1 VTRHGTERTVRAPAG
16 ARARVTLRLV
26 PGAWAQFH
34 GGDLAGYAE
43 TIARD
48 ADASRADRVAL
59 AQVSMTPAA
68 RLTRRAVLTV
78 PEAALAACLE
88 GT

>member
-1 VTRHGTERTVRAPAG
+1 V
-16 ARARVTLRLV
+16 
-26 PGAWAQFH
+26 
-34 GGDLAGYAE
+34 
-43 TIARD
+43 
-48 ADASRADRVAL
+48 VAL

-88 GT
+88 RT